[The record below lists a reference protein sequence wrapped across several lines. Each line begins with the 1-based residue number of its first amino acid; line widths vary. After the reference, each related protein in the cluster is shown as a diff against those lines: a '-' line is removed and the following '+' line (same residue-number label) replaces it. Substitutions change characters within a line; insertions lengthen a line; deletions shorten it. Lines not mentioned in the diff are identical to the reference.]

1 MSLSIIFV
9 LYYPNSGH
17 DKQTVNRLTPAE
29 KGKASFVQNL
39 SEYVVFT
46 VISSKNREGNN

>member
-39 SEYVVFT
+39 SEYVVFAVT
-46 VISSKNREGNN
+46 SSKNREGNN